1 MLAQYNVNE
10 LAARAK
16 NERDKL
22 ILQYLYLPRAIIARK
37 FNKHNEDEKD
47 ELESVGFEALVRAA
61 DKYDPSRG
69 DFRYYAWV
77 TIYHTILR
85 WVEMEKRHQH
95 QQLNNKM
102 VDGDPPDERVI
113 RKMIAEDLYE
123 TIQDS
128 ELTEQ
133 QMDYT
138 IRRLYQ
144 GESTVAIAEE
154 MGVSPANVSQVMR
167 KIKKKVR
174 RKWNK

>member
-1 MLAQYNVNE
+1 
-10 LAARAK
+10 
-16 NERDKL
+16 
-22 ILQYLYLPRAIIARK
+22 
-37 FNKHNEDEKD
+37 
-47 ELESVGFEALVRAA
+47 
-61 DKYDPSRG
+61 
-69 DFRYYAWV
+69 
-77 TIYHTILR
+77 
-85 WVEMEKRHQH
+85 
-95 QQLNNKM
+95 M